1 MPKKRT
7 RPSCLSGARLADR
20 TIQPMLDGAYEL
32 GIVCGNE
39 RALGSRLL
47 TLLFALALTHS
58 AQAQVPVQ
66 NDHLIVPS
74 KRIGPTALGMATD
87 ELIRVMGEPKSKR
100 LGLVD
105 VYGWGDDLSA
115 TVTKDGLW
123 TSQLCTFS
131 SAYATAEGVHP
142 GSTDDSVMA
151 LLEQPK
157 SSREFNG
164 WWRYS
169 YSNLYWPGLMISVH
183 LKGYATNHAVW
194 KICVNHFSGNSEQ

>member
-1 MPKKRT
+1 
-7 RPSCLSGARLADR
+7 
-20 TIQPMLDGAYEL
+20 MLESAYEL
-32 GIVCGNE
+32 GVVCGNE
-39 RALGSRLL
+39 RALSYRLL
-47 TLLFALALTHS
+47 TLIFALALTHS

-74 KRIGPTALGMATD
+74 KRIGPAALGMATD

-105 VYGWGDDLSA
+105 VYDWGDDLSA

-123 TSQLCTFS
+123 TTQLCTFS

-142 GSTDDSVMA
+142 GSTADTVTA

-169 YSNLYWPGLMISVH
+169 YSNLYWTGLMISVH

-194 KICVNHFSGNSEQ
+194 KICVNHFSGNAEQ